1 MRRQRLGIMGGT
13 FDPIHNGHLAI
24 ARAAMDAM
32 ALDRVLFIPDYL
44 PPHKAAGWAPAGDRM
59 AMTLLAT
66 MDEPRFLVSDMELVR
81 KGPSYTVDTMRIL
94 HRRWH
99 RFYDLYFIIGGDSAE
114 ALDTW
119 CRIEETMRYC
129 TFLAI
134 GRVGYRE
141 RHEDVTKR
149 LAQKGLTR
157 LVWIDAKAPDISST
171 MIRQR
176 LSRGESIILKINCEL
191 LAPLFILTLQIYRFC
206 AMISLWMGLYRPHL
220 FHYGKKEV
228 TS

>member
-1 MRRQRLGIMGGT
+1 MGAGRGPHGH
-13 FDPIHNGHLAI
+13 DPSCDDG
-24 ARAAMDAM
+24 RAA
-32 ALDRVLFIPDYL
+32 
-44 PPHKAAGWAPAGDRM
+44 
-59 AMTLLAT
+59 
-66 MDEPRFLVSDMELVR
+66 FLVSDMELVR

-149 LAQKGLTR
+149 LAQKDSPASCGLTPKPR
-157 LVWIDAKAPDISST
+157 IFLP
-171 MIRQR
+171 
-176 LSRGESIILKINCEL
+176 
-191 LAPLFILTLQIYRFC
+191 P
-206 AMISLWMGLYRPHL
+206 
-220 FHYGKKEV
+220 
-228 TS
+228 

>member
-81 KGPSYTVDTMRIL
+81 KGPSYTVDTMRSL

-99 RFYDLYFIIGGDSAE
+99 RFYDLYFIIGGDRPKPLIRGT
-114 ALDTW
+114 AL
-119 CRIEETMRYC
+119 R
-129 TFLAI
+129 
-134 GRVGYRE
+134 
-141 RHEDVTKR
+141 KR
-149 LAQKGLTR
+149 CATAPSLPLDGLGTGS
-157 LVWIDAKAPDISST
+157 VMK
-171 MIRQR
+171 M
-176 LSRGESIILKINCEL
+176 
-191 LAPLFILTLQIYRFC
+191 
-206 AMISLWMGLYRPHL
+206 
-220 FHYGKKEV
+220 
-228 TS
+228 

>member
-176 LSRGESIILKINCEL
+176 LSRDESIDGLV
-191 LAPLFILTLQIYRFC
+191 PRTVVDYMRQRD
-206 AMISLWMGLYRPHL
+206 LYRR
-220 FHYGKKEV
+220 
-228 TS
+228 